1 MWARVTAIM
10 LGFWLLAS
18 PFVFRFAETDGSS
31 LANDLFCGLVI
42 LFFGFLSF
50 WNRTG
55 WAHFLI
61 LPVAAW
67 LIIFGY
73 LAGHPAP
80 PSAQNQ
86 IIVGLLLAMFA
97 IIPNKTNEM
106 PEAWRKFYDEKNY
119 DESTKENT

>member
-1 MWARVTAIM
+1 MM

-31 LANDLFCGLVI
+31 LANDLLCGLVI
-42 LFFGFLSF
+42 LVFGFLSF